1 MPMDVSKKSKSR
13 NVGLISLDESK
24 QAQFKAKMKSKK
36 TSKAFD
42 STQTGVIFLK
52 HIPHGFFEPQMKMYF
67 EQFGIVNK
75 IRLSRSKRTG
85 KSKGYAYIE
94 FACEEVANIVAQTM
108 NNYLMYER
116 CLKCTVVPVDKLH
129 PKTFKGHNQIFS
141 KPATRK
147 NSIRKFN
154 ERNSNSDEVR
164 RFKRRNQKHLKL
176 ETKLKAMGINYDINN
191 LVMKTD
197 WRPPPRKMLQQKSDV
212 DSPNVTKTVISKS
225 DLSMSINNEM
235 MIDKEDE
242 EVVFKTPPK
251 SSKVSIR
258 IIEPNVINQDK
269 KKISKTP
276 TVNKSLRKAKILK
289 KRKLLNMTM

>member
-1 MPMDVSKKSKSR
+1 MDVSKKSKSR

-24 QAQFKAKMKSKK
+24 QAQFKAKMKSKITGVIK
-36 TSKAFD
+36 KQKMKSKD
-42 STQTGVIFLK
+42 STLTCFRMMLSKQGARSRKTGVIFLK

-191 LVMKTD
+191 FL
-197 WRPPPRKMLQQKSDV
+197 DV
-212 DSPNVTKTVISKS
+212 DSPNVTKTVI
-225 DLSMSINNEM
+225 
-235 MIDKEDE
+235 
-242 EVVFKTPPK
+242 
-251 SSKVSIR
+251 
-258 IIEPNVINQDK
+258 
-269 KKISKTP
+269 
-276 TVNKSLRKAKILK
+276 
-289 KRKLLNMTM
+289 